1 MAEAS
6 IPVDL
11 TNPGQVFAC
20 LGFLEAADV
29 VLGDARGGFDWR
41 DPGNL
46 CFRLAARGRDSPV
59 LRVLRFLDKATV
71 TYLVPAG
78 SPHGVDKWKIR
89 IEQDTS
95 GTFPCGYTGI
105 DILPARLRDDTGT
118 YIVIDHWG
126 DQGPTGRDRVKFWA
140 GMQGKPGA
148 KLVQEA
154 LDLVRGQLAD
164 HADDPFSLSAA
175 QSSSFRFDW
184 RRDYVPIDA
193 GFSPN
198 RHTRL
203 TPTMIMRGF
212 PVVELLAAIG
222 LTHARPIRRTRL
234 KYGYG
239 VAGLNGEELH
249 DPIFVRAALG
259 AEEPLVPGMPFRVF
273 TMRLNWPGQEGHARC
288 ITEVIEETPSS

>member
-20 LGFLEAADV
+20 LGFLEAADI

-41 DPGNL
+41 DPDNL
-46 CFRLAARGRDSPV
+46 RFRLAAGGSDSPV
-59 LRVLRFLDKATV
+59 LRVLRFLDEATV
-71 TYLVPAG
+71 TCLVPAG

-89 IEQDTS
+89 IEQDAS
-95 GTFPCGYTGI
+95 GTFPSRYAGT
-105 DILPARLRDDTGT
+105 DILPARLRDDSGT

-126 DQGPTGRDRVKFWA
+126 DQGRTGRDRVKFWA

-154 LDLVRGQLAD
+154 LDLVRGQLAV
-164 HADDPFSLSAA
+164 HADDPFSLSAP

-198 RHTRL
+198 RHTS
-203 TPTMIMRGF
+203 TMIMRGF

-222 LTHARPIRRTRL
+222 LTHARPILQTRL
-234 KYGYG
+234 QYRYG
-239 VAGLNGEELH
+239 VAGLDGEELL

-259 AEEPLVPGMPFRVF
+259 AETPPVPGMPFRMF
-273 TMRLNWPGQEGHARC
+273 TMRLNWPAQAGHARC